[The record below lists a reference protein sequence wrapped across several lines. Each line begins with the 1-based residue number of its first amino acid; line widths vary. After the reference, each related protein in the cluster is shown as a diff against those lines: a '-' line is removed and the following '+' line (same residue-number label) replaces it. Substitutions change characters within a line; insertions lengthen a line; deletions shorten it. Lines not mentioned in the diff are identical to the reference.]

1 MELFYKQLIIII
13 MIFII
18 YLWVQYMDDKKHNIK
33 RLSLYEKYKNPIL
46 VSAIGG
52 LLLNLDIENCFN
64 YFNQCNKSSKIDI
77 YSLSVDTIYPPP
89 F

>member
-1 MELFYKQLIIII
+1 
-13 MIFII
+13 
-18 YLWVQYMDDKKHNIK
+18 MDDKRYNIK

-52 LLLNLDIENCFN
+52 LLLNLDIENCLN
-64 YFNQCNKSSKIDI
+64 YLNQYKKSSKIDV